1 MQGFST
7 NNFTFHQQHWNIA
20 LSKFHLLEFI
30 LNTHSYLQIY
40 QELAPCSHT
49 NNRYIAP
56 HPSRS
61 EHQKFLL
68 ILFLKMLHLI
78 SNKILNPN
86 HLRFRKQQT
95 PTTLALSPS
104 AAYHT
109 LQLKHNRE
117 A

>member
-1 MQGFST
+1 MQGCST
-7 NNFTFHQQHWNIA
+7 NNFTVHQQHWNIE
-20 LSKFHLLEFI
+20 LSKFHLQEFI
-30 LNTHSYLQIY
+30 LITYSYLQTH
-40 QELAPCSHT
+40 QKLAPYSHT
-49 NNRYIAP
+49 NNLYIAP

-86 HLRFRKQQT
+86 HLPFRKQQT

-104 AAYHT
+104 AAYYI
-109 LQLKHNRE
+109 LQLKYNRE
-117 A
+117 